1 MLHATKIINLVIRR
15 TPLACGILLAAVIA
29 LLPSSVEAQCSTGW
43 DASGMW
49 SISQRGQKER
59 INLNLQQNGRVLT
72 GTASIVHE
80 ETPWTGGIT
89 AQTIRARV
97 DGTIDGDNFSVQIFW
112 KDNLTGV
119 YNAKVL
125 PSGRLDGETYDKNNS
140 KIRQTWNS
148 WEVLKCLPPPTPTT
162 PKPIKAT
169 GKRKVTPPPTQT
181 SQPAPPPI
189 MKVPGIRASQVV
201 FDYPGAL
208 TGFVILTWD
217 AGGEHPYA
225 EVWFKINGSD
235 PVFLVE
241 KGKGDWRVNVQRG
254 FSYTYTLTDAGKTL
268 AEVSFVAQ

>member
-1 MLHATKIINLVIRR
+1 MLHAAKIINLVIRR
-15 TPLACGILLAAVIA
+15 TSLACGILLAAVIA
-29 LLPSSVEAQCSTGW
+29 LQPSSVEAQCSTGW
-43 DASGMW
+43 DASGRW

-59 INLNLQQNGRVLT
+59 IKLDLQQNGRVLT
-72 GTASIVHE
+72 GTASIEHE

-89 AQTIRARV
+89 TQTVRARV

-112 KDNLTGV
+112 ERNLTGV

-148 WEVLKCLPPPTPTT
+148 WEVLKCLPPPSTPAK

-169 GKRKVTPPPTQT
+169 GKRKVMPPPVQT
-181 SQPAPPPI
+181 SQPAPPP
-189 MKVPGIRASQVV
+189 MKVPGIIASPTIFPHPTAV
-201 FDYPGAL
+201 
-208 TGFVILTWD
+208 TGFVILQWD
-217 AGGEHPYA
+217 AGSEHPYA
-225 EVWFKINGSD
+225 EVWFKINGGE
-235 PVFLVE
+235 PTFLVE
-241 KGKGDWRVNVQRG
+241 KGKGDWRVDVQRG